1 MFNDFIRKNMTHEAV
16 ELLSQ
21 YLQID
26 TTNPPGNESKGVE
39 FLAGIL
45 EKEGIDYKTYE
56 ASPGRGSIKA
66 VLPGTGEKGAIIL
79 LSHID
84 VVPADADEWSVYPF
98 SGEVKNGYIY
108 GRGAI
113 DMKSLGIMELV
124 ALLEIKRQ
132 GLLPCRDITFLA
144 VADEETGGGQGAH
157 YLTSNYPDE
166 IQADLVINEGGFG
179 LTDLVANRP
188 VFMIATAEKGVCQ
201 VKLTSNGRPGHG
213 STPHGDNALE
223 KMVQGVNRIL
233 SRKNPIIVTPI
244 IYEYFKLLG
253 AEWDFLQPFLDD
265 GKTETLI
272 DILKNNGMLEVPQM
286 SAMLR
291 NTISLNRMSAGN
303 KINVIPS
310 KAVAEFDIRILPGT
324 EPDEVISKIKEAA
337 ADESIEV
344 EAVKTARANESPMDT
359 EDFSIIKSVHLEHY
373 PDALAV
379 PSLMFGA
386 TDSRFFRNRGIASYG
401 VCPTLCS
408 TEEINRV
415 HGIDE
420 RISVE
425 NMINGTRILTDIVK
439 RLCRV

>member
-1 MFNDFIRKNMTHEAV
+1 MTHESV

-26 TTNPPGNESKGVE
+26 TTNPPGNESRGVE

-45 EKEGIDYKTYE
+45 EKEGVDYKTYE
-56 ASPGRGSIKA
+56 ASPGRESIKA
-66 VLPGTGEKGAIIL
+66 VLPGTGEKGAVIL

-84 VVPADADEWSVYPF
+84 VVPAKADEWSVPPF
-98 SGEVKNGYIY
+98 SGEVKDGCIY

-124 ALLEIKRQ
+124 AFLEVKRQ
-132 GLLPCRDITFLA
+132 GLKPCRDIMFLA
-144 VADEETGGGQGAH
+144 VADEETGGGRGAH
-157 YLTSNYPDE
+157 YLLSTFPDE
-166 IQADLVINEGGFG
+166 FQADLVINEGGYG

-233 SRKNPIIVTPI
+233 SQENPIIVTPLI
-244 IYEYFKLLG
+244 AEYFRQLG
-253 AEWDFLQPFLDD
+253 TEWDFLQPFLDD
-265 GKTETLI
+265 GETETLI
-272 DILKNNGMLEVPQM
+272 GILENNGMLEVPQL

-291 NTISLNRMSAGN
+291 NTISLNRMRSGN

-310 KAVAEFDIRILPGT
+310 TAMAEFDIRILPGT
-324 EPDEVISKIKEAA
+324 EPDEVISKIREIA
-337 ADESIEV
+337 ADQSISV
-344 EAVKTARANESPMDT
+344 EAVKTARASESPIDT
-359 EDFSIIKSVHLEHY
+359 EDFATIKSVHLKHHPE
-373 PDALAV
+373 ALAI

-386 TDSRFFRNRGIASYG
+386 TDSRFFRDRGIASYG
-401 VCPTLCS
+401 VCPTLGS
-408 TEEINRV
+408 KEEINRV

-439 RLCRV
+439 HLCRV

>member
-1 MFNDFIRKNMTHEAV
+1 MQHEAV
-16 ELLSQ
+16 DLLSQ

-45 EKEGIDYKTYE
+45 DKEGVDYKTYE

-66 VLPGTGEKGAIIL
+66 VLPGNGQKGAVIL

-84 VVPADADEWSVYPF
+84 VVPAKADEWSVQPF
-98 SGEVKNGYIY
+98 SGVVKDGFIY

-113 DMKSLGIMELV
+113 DMKSLGIMELL

-132 GLLPCRDITFLA
+132 GLTPCRDIMFLA
-144 VADEETGGGQGAH
+144 VADEETGGAQGVH
-157 YLTSNYPDE
+157 HLLSNYPDE
-166 IQADLVINEGGFG
+166 FQADLVINEGGFG
-179 LTDLVANRP
+179 LTDLIPNRP

-223 KMVQGVNRIL
+223 KLVQGLNRVL
-233 SRKNPIIVTPI
+233 TEKNPLIVTPLTA
-244 IYEYFKLLG
+244 EYFRQLG
-253 AEWDFLQPFLDD
+253 TELKFLQPYLEDR
-265 GKTETLI
+265 KAETLI
-272 DILKNNGMLEVPQM
+272 DVLNQNGMLEVPQV

-324 EPDEVISKIKEAA
+324 EPDEVISKIKKIA
-337 ADESIEV
+337 ADESINV
-344 EAVKTARANESPMDT
+344 EAIKAARASQSLMNS

-401 VCPTLCS
+401 VFPTLGS
-408 TEEINRV
+408 KEEMNRV

-425 NMINGTRILTDIVK
+425 NMINGTRILTDIIK
-439 RLCRV
+439 RLCRI